1 LLGDPVGSA
10 RFKSR
15 PEDFEVEE
23 ILGFEPTGEG
33 EHALLWV
40 EKVDRNSNDV
50 AAQFAKRLGLRRR
63 LVNHCGLKDKFAVTR
78 QWFSLHLP
86 GLPTPPA
93 ESLEGDNVKVLA
105 STRNLRKLRR
115 GCHQGNRFAIRL
127 RDCDLSPEAA
137 VARWGEIERRGV
149 PNYFGPQRF
158 GRDGGNIELAK
169 RFFAGEFGFD
179 DRSPPDRLRPTMGE
193 QTDEQRFDPS
203 SKSDPSSRI
212 DQPLRIDRALRGILI
227 SAARSLLFNACVAQ
241 RVEAGIWDE
250 PIEGEVFGFSHQR
263 SLVIP
268 SNRRGDEIERFR
280 QGMLELTAPLWGEG
294 ELLSFGTLRDQ
305 EIAVAGSYPEIIAG
319 LSRFNLRQERRVIR
333 LRPLNSSL
341 DWEGPR
347 TLVLRFELPKG
358 AYATTLLREFV
369 RLEGDQ
375 SEAEED

>member
-1 LLGDPVGSA
+1 MDPTAPPRLLGDPVGSA

-179 DRSPPDRLRPTMGE
+179 DWSPPHRREIDRGEQMPSLHIDRL
-193 QTDEQRFDPS
+193 
-203 SKSDPSSRI
+203 
-212 DQPLRIDRALRGILI
+212 LRGILI

>member
-1 LLGDPVGSA
+1 
-10 RFKSR
+10 
-15 PEDFEVEE
+15 
-23 ILGFEPTGEG
+23 
-33 EHALLWV
+33 
-40 EKVDRNSNDV
+40 
-50 AAQFAKRLGLRRR
+50 
-63 LVNHCGLKDKFAVTR
+63 
-78 QWFSLHLP
+78 
-86 GLPTPPA
+86 
-93 ESLEGDNVKVLA
+93 
-105 STRNLRKLRR
+105 
-115 GCHQGNRFAIRL
+115 
-127 RDCDLSPEAA
+127 
-137 VARWGEIERRGV
+137 
-149 PNYFGPQRF
+149 
-158 GRDGGNIELAK
+158 
-169 RFFAGEFGFD
+169 
-179 DRSPPDRLRPTMGE
+179 
-193 QTDEQRFDPS
+193 
-203 SKSDPSSRI
+203 
-212 DQPLRIDRALRGILI
+212 
-227 SAARSLLFNACVAQ
+227 
-241 RVEAGIWDE
+241 E

-305 EIAVAGSYPEIIAG
+305 EIAAAGSYPEIIAG

>member
-1 LLGDPVGSA
+1 MDPTAPPRLLGDPIGSA

-93 ESLEGDNVKVLA
+93 ESLEGD
-105 STRNLRKLRR
+105 

-179 DRSPPDRLRPTMGE
+179 DWLAPHRREIARGEQMPSLHIDRL
-193 QTDEQRFDPS
+193 
-203 SKSDPSSRI
+203 
-212 DQPLRIDRALRGILI
+212 LRGILI

-280 QGMLELTAPLWGEG
+280 QG
-294 ELLSFGTLRDQ
+294 
-305 EIAVAGSYPEIIAG
+305 
-319 LSRFNLRQERRVIR
+319 
-333 LRPLNSSL
+333 
-341 DWEGPR
+341 
-347 TLVLRFELPKG
+347 
-358 AYATTLLREFV
+358 
-369 RLEGDQ
+369 
-375 SEAEED
+375 

>member
-1 LLGDPVGSA
+1 MDPTAPPRLLGDPIGSA
-10 RFKSR
+10 QFKSR
-15 PEDFEVEE
+15 PKDFEVEE

-158 GRDGGNIELAK
+158 GRDGGNIGLAK

-179 DRSPPDRLRPTMGE
+179 DRSPPHRREIDPRE
-193 QTDEQRFDPS
+193 QMPA
-203 SKSDPSSRI
+203 
-212 DQPLRIDRALRGILI
+212 LHIDRALRGILI